1 MEDFKFLTTIDGVF
15 NLINTVD
22 TLTVF
27 YNLHERL
34 IKICYKSI
42 RIIDDETS
50 ETEIGEILLKFEY
63 MEFELIFNNIDS
75 PMIKNLIFVRYMDKV
90 GQTLYVDKIY

>member
-1 MEDFKFLTTIDGVF
+1 MEDFKFLTTINGVF

-27 YNLHERL
+27 YNSHECF
-34 IKICYKSI
+34 KICYKSI

-50 ETEIGEILLKFEY
+50 ETEIGEILLKVDY